1 MLLGTSLWN
10 DLCIFMTLSLTVF
23 LCSETYFIWINV
35 ATLAAFWLLLAWWF
49 PPIFLLLTH
58 LCIYSECRFH
68 VGSMFCCLVTQ
79 SCLTLFVIQ
88 WTVGHQAPLSMGFF
102 QERIAERVDIFFSR
116 GSSWLRDW
124 TCISCISR
132 WTLYYWATREAPA
145 PRMYMS
151 FNFKI

>member
-1 MLLGTSLWN
+1 MISVSLWHYLWQYFFVLKPTSS
-10 DLCIFMTLSLTVF
+10 DLMLPL
-23 LCSETYFIWINV
+23 
-35 ATLAAFWLLLAWWF
+35 WLPFDYCWHGDF
-49 PPIFLLLTH
+49 PPVFLLLTH

-102 QERIAERVDIFFSR
+102 QERIAEQVDIFFSR
-116 GSSWLRDW
+116 GSSWLRGW

-132 WTLYYWATREAPA
+132 WTLYYWATREPSAPC
-145 PRMYMS
+145 MYMS